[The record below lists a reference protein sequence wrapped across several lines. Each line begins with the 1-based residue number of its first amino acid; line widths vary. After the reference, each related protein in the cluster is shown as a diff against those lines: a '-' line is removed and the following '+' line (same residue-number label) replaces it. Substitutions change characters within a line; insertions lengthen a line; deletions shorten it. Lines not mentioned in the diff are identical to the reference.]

1 MFPNVGD
8 NRGLGKFTNKSE
20 CNYSCASGKKKVY
33 TFDLLTHIIRYLRA
47 NQEFG
52 IKK

>member
-20 CNYSCASGKKKVY
+20 CNYSCAREKKVY

-47 NQEFG
+47 NQEFV